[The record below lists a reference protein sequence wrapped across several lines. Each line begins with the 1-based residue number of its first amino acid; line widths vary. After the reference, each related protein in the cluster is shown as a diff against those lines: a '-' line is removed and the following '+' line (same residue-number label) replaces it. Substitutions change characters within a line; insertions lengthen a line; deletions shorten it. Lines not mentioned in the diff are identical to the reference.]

1 MLTFVSVLRLVLL
14 FLSNL
19 GYWEF
24 IRKKGIHKYFAP
36 SLTVVFQIT
45 VLFFAGLLNCMVVAT
60 AILWAVGILFLLI
73 NLKPLCKGTYREYLS
88 LGYIF
93 LFGMMCVSLIVLRGQ
108 IFTAY
113 DNFSHWAIVVK
124 VMLANNRMPN
134 FQDAVIMFQEYP
146 LGSSVYIYYFAKVI
160 ADAESVQML
169 AQVYMMLSMI
179 MPTFIYL
186 KKHQVLGFIEIVLFT
201 NFIFTFNIGIHDLL
215 VDTLLPLIGAV
226 GWFFWKNR
234 DDANVRPYLVGVSF
248 YLTAALQVKNSG
260 ILFAGLGA
268 IFLLIYLI
276 KTRKDVASVLASGVF
291 PFITLYLWKRH
302 CAYMFSGAAL
312 SKHAMTAANYSSTF
326 GAKTPEE
333 IHTIVS
339 GMVKFS
345 VSGTDFYLFAAALAI
360 TLIIA
365 YVFAR
370 DLFRDSVKLVVSLT
384 VLYALYCVGMLL
396 MYLFSMPGGE
406 ATTLASD
413 VRYRRTIFI
422 VAYVILMA
430 FYMKALS
437 EAVIR
442 WKSAACFT
450 AMTALLVVTWRMNA
464 GCFPTFLTRAD
475 ALEREWFESELS
487 AYGVP
492 QGSNYAAVLPRSDN
506 GYVYYLL
513 RYLLMSPD
521 GTSIEVTDPAQMDDI
536 GSRQYLFVYSKD
548 NKIVNEWIKAHYPD
562 QVGNDVIVLR
572 NGVWR

>member
-1 MLTFVSVLRLVLL
+1 MQAFVSVLRLVLL

-24 IRKKGIHKYFAP
+24 IRKKTGIHKYFAP

-45 VLFFAGLLNCMVVAT
+45 VMFFAGLLNCMVAAT

-73 NLKPLCKGTYREYLS
+73 NLKSLYKGSYREYLS
-88 LGYIF
+88 PGYIF
-93 LFGMMCVSLIVLRGQ
+93 LIGMTCVSLIVLRGQ

-146 LGSSVYIYYFAKVI
+146 LGSSVYIYYFAKIV
-160 ADAESVQML
+160 ADAESVQMC

-179 MPTFIYL
+179 MPVFIYL

-215 VDTLLPLIGAV
+215 VDTLLPLVGAA
-226 GWFFWKNR
+226 GWLFWKNR

-248 YLTAALQVKNSG
+248 YLTAALQIKNSG

-268 IFLLIYLI
+268 IFLLVYLI
-276 KTRKDVASVLASGVF
+276 KTRKDAAAVLASGVL

-302 CAYMFSGAAL
+302 CAYMFSGAAT

-333 IHTIVS
+333 IQTIVS
-339 GMVKFS
+339 GMGKFS
-345 VSGTDFYLFAAALAI
+345 VTGTDFYLFVAALAV
-360 TLIIA
+360 TLVIA

-370 DLFRDSVKLVVSLT
+370 NLFKESVKLVISLT

-422 VAYVILMA
+422 VAYAILMA
-430 FYMKALS
+430 FYMKVLS
-437 EAVIR
+437 DAVIR
-442 WKSAACFT
+442 WRMAICFA
-450 AMTALLVVTWRMNA
+450 AMTALLVATWRMDA
-464 GCFPTFLTRAD
+464 GSFPTFLSRAD
-475 ALEREWFESELS
+475 ASEREWFENEIS

-492 QGSNYAAVLPRSDN
+492 QGSNYAAVLSGDDA

-521 GTSIEVTDPAQMDDI
+521 GTSVEVTDPAQMDDI

-548 NKIVNEWIKAHYPD
+548 NKIVNDWIQANYPD
-562 QVGNDVIVLR
+562 QAGNDVIVLG
-572 NGVWR
+572 NGG